1 MRPLHPSTH
10 LLLALAAAV
19 ALLPCA
25 VAQQSDRLPDTPT
38 VAEQYLLS
46 AANQERAA
54 RNLPLLHRDPQLAR
68 AAAQHAQAMAEH
80 GSISHQFAGEPALAR
95 RAAGMGVAFS
105 LISENVAE
113 APSAVQIHE
122 MWMHSEGHRA
132 NLLDP
137 AIDAAGI
144 RVIAR
149 NGELYAV
156 EDFARTVPSAS
167 LDEQEFAIR
176 ALIAQ
181 LGQIALATTPDATLR
196 RAPDLRHDHRLRER
210 EQALVRH
217 ALHLRQ
223 PHPTA
228 RRAEDAARLGPLPP
242 GRRRRLRRQLH
253 RPLHVVQ
260 HRRPAVSRERRHR
273 TTSRLGQLLRRR
285 GWVGSICSR
294 SLKRL
299 K

>member
-1 MRPLHPSTH
+1 
-10 LLLALAAAV
+10 LLWPPPWRCCRAAV
-19 ALLPCA
+19 AQHSA
-25 VAQQSDRLPDTPT
+25 GSADTPT

-68 AAAQHAQAMAEH
+68 AAAQHAQAMVEH

-144 RVIAR
+144 CVIAR

-181 LGQIALATTPDATLR
+181 LGKIALAPLRRHLR

-210 EQALVRH
+210 EQAHVRH
-217 ALHLRQ
+217 ALHLQQ

-228 RRAEDAARLGPLPP
+228 ERANDSPCFGPLPP
-242 GRRRRLRRQLH
+242 GQRRSMFRKGK
-253 RPLHVVQ
+253 PIYHV
-260 HRRPAVSRERRHR
+260 
-273 TTSRLGQLLRRR
+273 
-285 GWVGSICSR
+285 
-294 SLKRL
+294 
-299 K
+299 

>member
-10 LLLALAAAV
+10 LLLVLAAAV

-25 VAQQSDRLPDTPT
+25 VAQHSNPLPDTPT

-54 RNLPLLHRDPQLAR
+54 RNLPLLHRDAQLAR
-68 AAAQHAQAMAEH
+68 AAAQHAQAMAAH

-144 RVIAR
+144 RVVAR

-156 EDFARTVPSAS
+156 EDFARTVPSVS

-181 LGQIALATTPDATLR
+181 LGQIALANTPDATS
-196 RAPDLRHDHRLRER
+196 
-210 EQALVRH
+210 
-217 ALHLRQ
+217 
-223 PHPTA
+223 
-228 RRAEDAARLGPLPP
+228 AARQTCSMASGYASASKPSFVMRFTSDSLTQLPGELKTRLASGRYRQAAVGACAANSTGPFTSYSI
-242 GRRRRLRRQLH
+242 
-253 RPLHVVQ
+253 
-260 HRRPAVSRERRHR
+260 AV
-273 TTSRLGQLLRRR
+273 LLYP
-285 GWVGSICSR
+285 
-294 SLKRL
+294 
-299 K
+299 

>member
-1 MRPLHPSTH
+1 MRPLYPSTH

-25 VAQQSDRLPDTPT
+25 VAQHSAGSADTPT

-68 AAAQHAQAMAEH
+68 AAAQHAQAMVEH

-122 MWMHSEGHRA
+122 MWMNSEGHRA

-181 LGQIALATTPDATLR
+181 LGKIALATAPDATS
-196 RAPDLRHDHRLRER
+196 
-210 EQALVRH
+210 
-217 ALHLRQ
+217 
-223 PHPTA
+223 
-228 RRAEDAARLGPLPP
+228 AARQTCAMTTGFAGPSKPTFVMRFTSDSLTQLPDQLKTRLAS
-242 GRRRRLRRQLH
+242 GRYRQASVGACSAKES
-253 RPLHVVQ
+253 PFTTYNF
-260 HRRPAVSRERRHR
+260 AV
-273 TTSRLGQLLRRR
+273 LLYP
-285 GWVGSICSR
+285 
-294 SLKRL
+294 
-299 K
+299 

>member
-1 MRPLHPSTH
+1 MRPLYPSTH

-25 VAQQSDRLPDTPT
+25 VAQHSAGSADTPT

-68 AAAQHAQAMAEH
+68 AAAQHAQAMVEH

-144 RVIAR
+144 CVIAR

-181 LGQIALATTPDATLR
+181 LGKIALATAPDATS
-196 RAPDLRHDHRLRER
+196 
-210 EQALVRH
+210 
-217 ALHLRQ
+217 
-223 PHPTA
+223 
-228 RRAEDAARLGPLPP
+228 AARQTCAMTTGYASASKPTFVMRFTSSSLTQLPSELTTRLAS
-242 GRRRRLRRQLH
+242 GRYRQASVGACSAKES
-253 RPLHVVQ
+253 PFTTYNF
-260 HRRPAVSRERRHR
+260 AV
-273 TTSRLGQLLRRR
+273 LLYP
-285 GWVGSICSR
+285 
-294 SLKRL
+294 
-299 K
+299 

>member
-1 MRPLHPSTH
+1 MRPLYASTH

-25 VAQQSDRLPDTPT
+25 VAQHSAGAADTPT

-68 AAAQHAQAMAEH
+68 AAAQHAQAMAAH
-80 GSISHQFAGEPALAR
+80 ASISHQFPGEPALAR
-95 RAAGMGVAFS
+95 RAAGTGVAFS

-122 MWMHSEGHRA
+122 MWMNSEGHRA

-137 AIDAAGI
+137 AVDAVGI

-167 LDEQEFAIR
+167 LEEQEFAIR

-181 LGQIALATTPDATLR
+181 MGQIALATASDDTS
-196 RAPDLRHDHRLRER
+196 
-210 EQALVRH
+210 
-217 ALHLRQ
+217 
-223 PHPTA
+223 
-228 RRAEDAARLGPLPP
+228 AARLTCAKSTGFAGAHKPTFTMRFSSGSLDQLPGELKTRVAS
-242 GRRRRLRRQLH
+242 GRYHQA
-253 RPLHVVQ
+253 
-260 HRRPAVSRERRHR
+260 AVGACAGSSSEPF
-273 TTSRLGQLLRRR
+273 TSYNIAVLLYP
-285 GWVGSICSR
+285 
-294 SLKRL
+294 
-299 K
+299 

>member
-1 MRPLHPSTH
+1 MKPLHPSTH
-10 LLLALAAAV
+10 LLLSLAATM

-25 VAQQSDRLPDTPT
+25 VAQQAAGGAETPT

-54 RNLPLLHRDPQLAR
+54 RNLPLLHRDAQLAR
-68 AAAQHAQAMAEH
+68 AAAQHAQAMAAH

-122 MWMHSEGHRA
+122 MWMNSEGHRA

-156 EDFARTVPSAS
+156 EDFAKTVPSVS

-181 LGQIALATTPDATLR
+181 LGQIALANTPDA
-196 RAPDLRHDHRLRER
+196 
-210 EQALVRH
+210 VS
-217 ALHLRQ
+217 
-223 PHPTA
+223 
-228 RRAEDAARLGPLPP
+228 AARQTCAMTTGSTGAHKPTFVMRFTSDSLTQLPDELKTRLAS
-242 GRRRRLRRQLH
+242 GRYHQA
-253 RPLHVVQ
+253 
-260 HRRPAVSRERRHR
+260 AVGACAGNS
-273 TTSRLGQLLRRR
+273 TPFTSYNIAVLLYP
-285 GWVGSICSR
+285 
-294 SLKRL
+294 
-299 K
+299 

>member
-1 MRPLHPSTH
+1 M
-10 LLLALAAAV
+10 

-25 VAQQSDRLPDTPT
+25 VAQHSNPLPDSPT

-68 AAAQHAQAMAEH
+68 AAAQHAQTMAAH
-80 GSISHQFAGEPALAR
+80 ASISHQFPGEPTLAH

-105 LISENVAE
+105 LVSENVAE
-113 APSAVQIHE
+113 APSAIQIHE
-122 MWMHSEGHRA
+122 MWMHSPGHRA

-144 RVIAR
+144 RVIVR

-156 EDFARTVPSAS
+156 EDFAKTVPSAS

-181 LGQIALATTPDATLR
+181 LGKIALTTAPDATS
-196 RAPDLRHDHRLRER
+196 
-210 EQALVRH
+210 
-217 ALHLRQ
+217 
-223 PHPTA
+223 
-228 RRAEDAARLGPLPP
+228 AARQTCAMTTGFAGPRKPTFVMRFTSGSLDQLPGELKTQLAS
-242 GRRRRLRRQLH
+242 GRYRQA
-253 RPLHVVQ
+253 
-260 HRRPAVSRERRHR
+260 AVGACSAKESPF
-273 TTSRLGQLLRRR
+273 TAYNFAVLLYP
-285 GWVGSICSR
+285 
-294 SLKRL
+294 
-299 K
+299 